1 VAVVI
6 LIIAACYFY
15 FYFFKNLEIETR
27 FIPSEFEY
35 CGAVINSD
43 DMDYLNIERWLK
55 SNSHGWDTDWNT
67 LIQGN
72 IYRNPAFSVVLFDGG
87 VSVSYKTDNGYPRF
101 IKSVEHGFKLEC
113 THGS

>member
-1 VAVVI
+1 MAVVI

-15 FYFFKNLEIETR
+15 FFKNLKIENR
-27 FIPSEFEY
+27 FIPIEFEY

-43 DMDYLNIERWLK
+43 DMDYLNIVRWLK
-55 SNSHGWDTDWNT
+55 GNNRGWDTDWNT
-67 LIQGN
+67 PIQGN

-87 VSVSYKTDNGYPRF
+87 VAVSYKTDNGYPRY

-113 THGS
+113 IHGS